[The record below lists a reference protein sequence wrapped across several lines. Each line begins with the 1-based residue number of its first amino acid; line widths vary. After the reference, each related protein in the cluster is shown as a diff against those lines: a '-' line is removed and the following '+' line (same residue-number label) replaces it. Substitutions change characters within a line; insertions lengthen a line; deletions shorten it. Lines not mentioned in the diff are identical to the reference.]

1 MPGGFL
7 SVSSNGSEDG
17 IVWALA
23 VYACNANQHVEPGIL
38 YAFDAADFLGKRDI
52 IGQFK
57 ELWNSKEYA
66 ARDDVGYFAK
76 FTYPTIANGKVYA
89 ASWGSVPSHEWD
101 KCAPKEVPSDRGQL
115 NVYGLLPAPLKAR

>member
-7 SVSSNGSEDG
+7 AVSSNGNEDG

-38 YAFDAADFLGKRDI
+38 YAFDAADFLGKKEPTA
-52 IGQFK
+52 QLK

-115 NVYGLLPAPLKAR
+115 NVYGLLPAP